1 MNYISKV
8 LDILQ
13 NWDAQ
18 PSAPIYSERYIIQIT
33 TMGRS
38 SRRILIRTPD
48 GDRGEMLD
56 IIVGSGVSNDR
67 QFLGLSHY
75 TLNSTTYGK
84 NCYSWY
90 QMRVPY
96 DSNSTVNYL
105 DSNDYVEDLI
115 CEVDLNSEEDVFQK
129 SMIVP
134 VDMNMVQSLILEMSQ
149 LRPYLAM
156 SENLLVLCIGYDQID
171 FNQIYEVLNG

>member
-1 MNYISKV
+1 MNYIAKV

-33 TMGRS
+33 TMNRS
-38 SRRILIRTPD
+38 TRRILIRTQD
-48 GDRGEMLD
+48 SDRDEMLD

-75 TLNSTTYGK
+75 TLNSTKYGK

-96 DSNSTVNYL
+96 DSNSSVNYM
-105 DSNDYVEDLI
+105 DSNDLVENLI

-129 SMIVP
+129 GMIVP
-134 VDMNMVQSLILEMSQ
+134 IDMDMVQSLILEMSQ

-156 SENLLVLCIGYDQID
+156 SENLLVLCIGYDRID

>member
-1 MNYISKV
+1 MNYIAKV

-13 NWDAQ
+13 NWDEQ
-18 PSAPIYSERYIIQIT
+18 PSSPIYSERYIIQIT

-38 SRRILIRTPD
+38 TRRILIRTPD
-48 GDRGEMLD
+48 GDRNEMLD
-56 IIVGSGVSNDR
+56 IIVGSGVSNDG
-67 QFLGLSHY
+67 QFLGLSHH

-105 DSNDYVEDLI
+105 DSNDYVENFI
-115 CEVDLNSEEDVFQK
+115 CEVDLNSDEDVFQK

-134 VDMNMVQSLILEMSQ
+134 VDMNMIQSLVLEMSQ

-171 FNQIYEVLNG
+171 FNQIFEVLNG